1 MAWSNTGVHH
11 NLSATGSYKSDSAL
25 AQEYAGLK
33 EDGGSR
39 VDDGEGWREIK
50 RDSPPKNAAEYAQL
64 VRDYAKQG
72 FDVKA
77 IDMDGDDFTNSN
89 IAIKPKSGG
98 TSTNNNEKYVP
109 SEKIKQAVERVEKFE
124 ENDYDIYK
132 TDPSDGDSTAQD
144 YLDNYK
150 LSLREKAAKGELGA
164 VK

>member
-1 MAWSNTGVHH
+1 MSWSNTGVHQ
-11 NLSATGSYKSDSAL
+11 NLSATGSYDSNSAL

-50 RDSPPKNAAEYAQL
+50 RDNPPKNAAEYEQL
-64 VRDYAKQG
+64 VKDYAKQG
-72 FDVKA
+72 FDVQA
-77 IDMDGDDFTNSN
+77 IDMDGNDFTNSN
-89 IAIKPKSGG
+89 IAIKPKGATAS
-98 TSTNNNEKYVP
+98 NNNEKYIP
-109 SEKIKQAVERVEKFE
+109 SQKIKQAVERVEKFE

-132 TDPSDGDSTAQD
+132 TEPSDGDSTAKN

-150 LSLREKAAKGELGA
+150 LGLREKAAKGELGE

>member
-1 MAWSNTGVHH
+1 MSWSTSSVHQD
-11 NLSATGSYKSDSAL
+11 LSATGSYNADSAL
-25 AQEYAGLK
+25 AREYAGLK

-50 RDSPPKNAAEYAQL
+50 RDSPPKNAAEYEAL
-64 VRDYAKQG
+64 VKNYAKQG

-77 IDMDGDDFTNSN
+77 IDMDGGDFTNSN

-98 TSTNNNEKYVP
+98 TSSNNNEKYVP

-132 TDPSDGDSTAQD
+132 TEPSDGDNTAQD

-150 LSLREKAAKGELGA
+150 LGLREKAAKGELGS